1 VNTREFL
8 KILCKRSLRQSLWIH
23 PWLSGGCRGCHMEIL
38 DAMTP
43 YYDAARLGI
52 RLVSS
57 PRHADAFLVSGALT
71 RGTASGLLEVASSL
85 PGARKV
91 LAVGACACGGGL
103 CFDRKESAGPLDEL
117 LPVDFYV
124 PGCPPRPEAILHA
137 LAVSLGLLPV
147 KVSRESLIINRNAE
161 EAPAR

>member
-1 VNTREFL
+1 MNIREL
-8 KILCKRSLRQSLWIH
+8 LTILCKRGRGRSLWIY

-57 PRHADAFLVSGALT
+57 PRHADAFLVSGTLT
-71 RGTASGLLEVASSL
+71 RGTASGLLEVASVL
-85 PGARKV
+85 PGAGKV
-91 LAVGACACGGGL
+91 LAVGACACGGGV
-103 CFDRKESAGPLDEL
+103 CFDREESAGPLDKL
-117 LPVDFYV
+117 LPVGFYV

-137 LAVSLGLLPV
+137 LAVSLGLLPM
-147 KVSRESLIINRNAE
+147 KASRESLIRNRSAE
-161 EAPAR
+161 EVPAR